1 LQIVVIC
8 KGETSKSV
16 IIVVVSVEYRYIV
29 SSLLQILTSDN
40 QKVLN
45 VLRDWQANR
54 VDSDTLDF
62 LGREIY
68 VELLKAG
75 IVDVEDHFSES
86 RVLFSTKHDVVV
98 IVDRIFPN
106 DSSSG
111 NSDILRQAHDL
122 CKFIRFM
129 N

>member
-16 IIVVVSVEYRYIV
+16 IIEVISIEDRYIV

-54 VDSDTLDF
+54 VDSDSLDF
-62 LGREIY
+62 LWREIY
-68 VELLKAG
+68 VEFLKAG

-98 IVDRIFPN
+98 IVDRIFPY

-111 NSDILRQAHDL
+111 NSDILRQSHDL
-122 CKFIRFM
+122 CEFIRFM